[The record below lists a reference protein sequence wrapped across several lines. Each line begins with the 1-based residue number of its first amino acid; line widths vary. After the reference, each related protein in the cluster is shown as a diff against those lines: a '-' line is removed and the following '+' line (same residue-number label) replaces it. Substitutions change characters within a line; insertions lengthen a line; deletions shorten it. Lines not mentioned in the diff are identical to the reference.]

1 MSHFTKVLSRVFMEK
16 MQNNI
21 RYAADTALIAGSEK
35 DLQSLL
41 NIVVTEWKERII
53 TECKED
59 RVYGCVQKS
68 K

>member
-1 MSHFTKVLSRVFMEK
+1 MEK

-41 NIVVTEWKERII
+41 NIVVTE
-53 TECKED
+53 
-59 RVYGCVQKS
+59 
-68 K
+68 